1 MESGRQPIW
10 VARRQRAQ
18 RRRGHSNRTAHS
30 ADNFSRPESVHQ
42 HIRRRASYRY
52 AKQDCK
58 PAQSLRQ
65 RGKGTREREGAR
77 LRPQEMCV
85 HIHTSVRSARVRTM
99 GAKLEASASRT
110 LLSSSVTTSSSSG
123 STLSSASDTDSAMI
137 KSAKTKT
144 KTTRQSQKRLIQ
156 EHYHAPRPQNSRW
169 HSTHC

>member
-10 VARRQRAQ
+10 VTRRQRAQ

-30 ADNFSRPESVHQ
+30 ADNFS
-42 HIRRRASYRY
+42 ASYRY
-52 AKQDCK
+52 AKQDCES
-58 PAQSLRQ
+58 AQSFGQ
-65 RGKGTREREGAR
+65 RGKGTRERERAR
-77 LRPQEMCV
+77 LRPREMRLLV
-85 HIHTSVRSARVRTM
+85 HTSVRSARVRTI